1 LSDKTIKSGTLWTI
15 AFFVSSFAKTILLTP
30 LMLMH
35 WGQELFCFWAII
47 LSARAIILFLSDGF
61 VRYVVNRYNLLF
73 HLDEPAAAK
82 VLASGI
88 SFLLVFSAGLCLL
101 IAVLFVAFPSLS
113 SFVFDTGNE
122 LFAFLP
128 FCLVSYI
135 VAASLQNVQRM
146 YAGAKEARGLIWHNM
161 VLEVVLVIFEILLL
175 GLLLSGGADFSVAVY
190 ADSSIILLVALLY
203 LIHLSVKY
211 PLKGI
216 FSGQSIQE
224 GARDFAKATQLYA
237 SNFFEKLSSDGLVLL
252 LSFFRFDKAAIALF
266 ATVRTIVNTPL
277 LAQNLLLNTYT
288 PEMQKHFSLGNS
300 QALEKLLRF
309 IRLRIGAVLCLGIL
323 LSLPLY
329 QPVFMLWTKGE
340 IAYNEMFML
349 LMLISAVFNLYG
361 LSYSFLLKGVNA
373 FSQSL
378 AVMLLKSLFIIAA
391 LIFSQQSI
399 TGFALSL
406 LLIELLT
413 SVFLLPLLTHRFLF
427 KNKLDFRLEISFIG
441 FVPYLITALLLT
453 VYLLLSVFLEFNMTL

>member
-1 LSDKTIKSGTLWTI
+1 
-15 AFFVSSFAKTILLTP
+15 
-30 LMLMH
+30 MLMH

-88 SFLLVFSAGLCLL
+88 SFLLAFSGGLCLL
-101 IAVLFVAFPSLS
+101 IALAFGLFPSLS

-128 FCLVSYI
+128 FCLISYI

-146 YAGAKEARGLIWHNM
+146 YAGAKEARGLIGHNM
-161 VLEVVLVIFEILLL
+161 VLEVLLVLAEIVALSLLL
-175 GLLLSGGADFSVAVY
+175 NMDADFSSVVF

-216 FSGQSIQE
+216 FSGQSIRE

-288 PEMQKHFSLGNS
+288 PEMQKHFSLANS
-300 QALEKLLRF
+300 LALEKLLRF
-309 IRLRIGAVLCLGIL
+309 IRLRIGAILCLGIL
-323 LSLPLY
+323 LCLPLY
-329 QPVFMLWTKGE
+329 QPVFALWTKGE
-340 IAYNEMFML
+340 IVYNEMFML
-349 LMLISAVFNLYG
+349 LMLISTVFNLYG
-361 LSYSFLLKGVNA
+361 LSYSFVLKGVNA
-373 FSQSL
+373 FTQSL
-378 AVMLLKSLFIIAA
+378 AVMLLKSIFIIAA
-391 LIFSQQSI
+391 LVVSQQSVN
-399 TGFALSL
+399 TFALAI

-413 SVFLLPLLTHRFLF
+413 SVFLLPLLTHRFLY
-427 KNKLDFRLEISFIG
+427 KNKLVFRLEISFLG
-441 FVPYLITALLLT
+441 FVPYFITALLLT
-453 VYLLLSVFLEFNMTL
+453 VYLLLSVFLQFNMTL